1 MSDGSRVLYR
11 FEYQRL
17 MKGADND
24 PWLLTAVM
32 DGDWNVL
39 LQNKYL
45 WGRVSE
51 QRLANG
57 ETYRYEYALRGREVL
72 QTAVTLPSG
81 GKRQFIFRDGILIE
95 QK

>member
-1 MSDGSRVLYR
+1 
-11 FEYQRL
+11 
-17 MKGADND
+17 
-24 PWLLTAVM
+24 VM

-81 GKRQFIFRDGILIE
+81 GERQFIFRDGILIE